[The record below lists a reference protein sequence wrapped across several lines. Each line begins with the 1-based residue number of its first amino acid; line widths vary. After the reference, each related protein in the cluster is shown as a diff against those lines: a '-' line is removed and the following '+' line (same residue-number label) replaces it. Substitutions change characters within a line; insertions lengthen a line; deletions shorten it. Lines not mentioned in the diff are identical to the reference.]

1 MTIILTILLIVFVLL
16 IIDKVLKFAGYAIL
30 FIIAFWC
37 LYKLIKWIVCE
48 ATKNQIDSVTE
59 ENPSPITPEELE
71 YIHQNYDI
79 STNMPS
85 DAPST
90 SSQIDKHRNTV
101 LTLTS
106 QKETAIKN
114 IPKISKEPD
123 ISIQKNSS
131 KTLKKQPLNKK
142 KSSQSLQVSDAF
154 LWQCNSIAELRDSEE
169 IGYEYTNLDN
179 PNDPLEVGYR
189 NALLDISDYNTL
201 PLIDHSKDKYAPGG
215 YIPRKMISW
224 EHDFEQC
231 KNIFASSTLP
241 IITNLYYIT
250 RNINTMI
257 LQDPDGSIGRSVTEV
272 FFYEIP
278 SKFQS
283 DYLQLVNTLN
293 LALVDQERFFIDLS
307 GIVFSRTANAYV
319 KYALPLSCVY
329 YDSEKRLFSYCF
341 SNEITFTENG
351 STQYQNTEKGSI
363 IYTEDGTLKKATFE
377 KIIDNVTYIC
387 RFKNY
392 KSGFS
397 LYDIKGNRQTIYK
410 KPSK

>member
-1 MTIILTILLIVFVLL
+1 MTFMRKFLDLLNMKNWENGKYIKPSKNIDMSCDTSAPTLPEADITRISEDDLKYIYSFYGSKPDTI
-16 IIDKVLKFAGYAIL
+16 
-30 FIIAFWC
+30 
-37 LYKLIKWIVCE
+37 
-48 ATKNQIDSVTE
+48 
-59 ENPSPITPEELE
+59 
-71 YIHQNYDI
+71 
-79 STNMPS
+79 
-85 DAPST
+85 
-90 SSQIDKHRNTV
+90 
-101 LTLTS
+101 
-106 QKETAIKN
+106 AIKKVSDQ
-114 IPKISKEPD
+114 PVTAKQRK
-123 ISIQKNSS
+123 QKFSDKLSSS
-131 KTLKKQPLNKK
+131 KPDFDT
-142 KSSQSLQVSDAF
+142 F
-154 LWQCNSIAELRDSEE
+154 LWQCNSIAEIRDSEDK
-169 IGYEYTNLDN
+169 GYEYTNLDN

-231 KNIFASSTLP
+231 KNIFVSSTLP
-241 IITNLYYIT
+241 IITNLNYIT
-250 RNINTMI
+250 HNINTMI

-293 LALVDQERFFIDLS
+293 LALVGQERFFIDLS

-329 YDSEKRLFSYCF
+329 YDSEKRSFSYCF
-341 SNEITFTENG
+341 SNEITFTEKG

-363 IYTEDGTLKKATFE
+363 IYTEDGILKKATFE

-392 KSGFS
+392 KSGFA
-397 LYDIKGNRQTIYK
+397 LYDIKGNRQIIYK
-410 KPSK
+410 RTSK